1 MIEVNDAAR
10 SGQKRVTLQITS
22 TSDPKGFELP
32 LAETPLKGV
41 FRGRVTLSAT
51 ATDTNSLRLRCAHGD
66 FLTASYNNAS
76 EVALATQAIIDTV
89 PPVISAVDS
98 DPAYNEATIS
108 WTTDK
113 PSDSLVRFGESSGD
127 DSLLTRTAYSA
138 DLTTEHEIQISGLQP
153 DRDYYFLP
161 VSQDE
166 AGNAVTARLAGR
178 SFRLRTLR
186 PLDAPW
192 QDSLE
197 KGRSGWA
204 TFDDTAFDDETGE
217 SLLNTTWQFGTPS
230 NRYGIA
236 PHSGTHCWATNL
248 EGQAVDTAIADLLS
262 PAIDLRGGNTAR
274 LKFHTWYD
282 TTERSD
288 LLDFELCQVAIS
300 TNNGAQWSDLVGFGF
315 GDVSADW
322 EEVDVDI
329 SRFAGHVVRIRFNY
343 QLMSFET
350 TDRPGWFVDDLEIS
364 LTQNQSSSFSIT
376 NNLAQATFS
385 VRGPTNFT
393 AVVGSGRWFNEP
405 NAVPG
410 EYVVRWSPVEHYLT
424 PAAVTNRVGT
434 NALVINGRYEFPDA
448 NKNGISDLWESAYF
462 SRILG
467 DDAAPE
473 IDSDG
478 DGFSNHSEFQAG
490 TDPKDPASSL
500 RLNLPSGG
508 VNAPIRVSWPSEAR
522 REYLLEI
529 SDDLQ
534 RWTVASDARIGTGG
548 LMTNTIPAL
557 LGQGR
562 YYFQVRVQP

>member
-32 LAETPLKGV
+32 LIETPLKGV
-41 FRGRVTLSAT
+41 FRGRVTLSAV
-51 ATDTNSLRLRCAHGD
+51 ATDTNSARLRCAHGD

-300 TNNGAQWSDLVGFGF
+300 TNNGADWSDLVGFGF
-315 GDVSADW
+315 GEVSADW
-322 EEVDVDI
+322 EAVDVDI

-393 AVVGSGRWFNEP
+393 ALVGSGRWFNVFD
-405 NAVPG
+405 AVPG

-562 YYFQVRVQP
+562 YYFRVRVQP